1 MSDVLRSFDPNYARR
16 QLREL
21 LVELAAG
28 SDQSS
33 AVPHSFDTAALLAH
47 AMEVLG
53 QPTLQKRAD
62 LHHELLARTGVV
74 CALCGREE
82 EALDL
87 FERGLRSS
95 RSNQRRARFQFHIG
109 HHHYER
115 RGQLANA
122 REALVQAFV
131 LSERS
136 RRLRTET
143 LLALGSTEA
152 RLGLHEAALKSLE
165 SALDLH
171 VRDLEPHAL
180 MRQGIVHM
188 DLGDHETAHRL
199 NRKSSVR
206 FKQHR
211 DWLGM
216 IVADRNLAVLLLN
229 GGDAAGARRI
239 LEKTVTEENRVLDL
253 QYLGRDYNNLSVAYS
268 RLGDH
273 AASRDALMNAI
284 RYNAALGRKRLLAGN
299 YHNLGI
305 ALAAID
311 DLPGALAAFER
322 ALDLSRE
329 VGTVDFEF
337 QTLTDVVDTA
347 LRHQEAFEV
356 LPGVLRR
363 AYEILEVDAET
374 LSGERV
380 LEFGRVTQ
388 GLIGNP
394 RVRSF
399 RSGSYGAR
407 LRIASREGR
416 RDLDEMTPAPSD
428 SDFEGI
434 LRARLGDGMR
444 GRFVP
449 SVDELRQ
456 FLLLFTGDYF
466 KSGNYTGEFDLT
478 QERAKRHL
486 RWLCGEGIIERFG
499 TRKASRYALSFHRE
513 DASGELVVSASR

>member
-21 LVELAAG
+21 LVQLGDEFRLTR
-28 SDQSS
+28 D
-33 AVPHSFDTAALLAH
+33 VPHSFDTAPLIDHALEVLAH
-47 AMEVLG
+47 PGLSKDVE
-53 QPTLQKRAD
+53 QQ
-62 LHHELLARTGVV
+62 HELMARAGVV

-87 FERGLRSS
+87 FERGLRST

-109 HHHYER
+109 HHHHER
-115 RGQLANA
+115 RGQLSAA
-122 REALVQAFV
+122 REALVEAFV

-165 SALDLH
+165 SALELH

-188 DLGDHETAHRL
+188 DLGDHETAFKL
-199 NRKSSVR
+199 NRKSSSL
-206 FKQHR
+206 FASHR
-211 DWLGM
+211 DWLGT

-229 GGDAAGARRI
+229 DGDAAQARRI

-273 AASRDALMNAI
+273 EASRDALMNAI

-305 ALAAID
+305 ALAALD
-311 DLPGALAAFER
+311 DLGGALAAFER

-329 VGTVDFEF
+329 ISAVDFEF

-347 LRHQEAFEV
+347 LRHQDAFDV
-356 LPGVLRR
+356 LSGVLRR
-363 AYEILEVDAET
+363 SYEVLDEHADALT
-374 LSGERV
+374 SERV

-394 RVRSF
+394 RIRSF
-399 RSGSYGAR
+399 RTGRSGLR
-407 LRIASREGR
+407 IRIASRDGR
-416 RDLDEMTPAPSD
+416 RALEEMTPSAAD
-428 SDFEGI
+428 SDFEG
-434 LRARLGDGMR
+434 LLQARLGDGMR

-449 SVDELRQ
+449 SVDDLRR

-466 KSGNYTGEFDLT
+466 KSGNYTGEFALT

-499 TRKASRYALSFHRE
+499 TRKASRYALSFHRDE
-513 DASGELVVSASR
+513 TNAPSTA